1 MSGQDPLK
9 SNLPLKHVLC
19 RGQLWLCIYASLYC
33 NFNDLLIFK
42 LIRDVQRILDAMR
55 CCSVSFCTNHHVFTL
70 RPCSQLDSRK
80 TLCPRTGYPCHISQL
95 YGMVYRVSGLD
106 VRARFVFDWQYISA
120 LRFPSA
126 LISPAS
132 RYYERLISFFTPCSS
147 RTLYVTLTPGC
158 YCSVRPCQERRS
170 RTGLC
175 PTPARSTLSGL
186 S

>member
-1 MSGQDPLK
+1 MSKEYSMQ
-9 SNLPLKHVLC
+9 
-19 RGQLWLCIYASLYC
+19 
-33 NFNDLLIFK
+33 
-42 LIRDVQRILDAMR
+42 MR
-55 CCSVSFCTNHHVFTL
+55 CCSVSFCTSHHVFTL

-106 VRARFVFDWQYISA
+106 VRARFVFDWQYVSA

-132 RYYERLISFFTPCSS
+132 RYERLISFFTPCSS

-158 YCSVRPCQERRS
+158 YCS
-170 RTGLC
+170 G
-175 PTPARSTLSGL
+175 PAKNVDLDQAFVPRQPAQLYRVYPKCTQNA
-186 S
+186 

>member
-1 MSGQDPLK
+1 MQ
-9 SNLPLKHVLC
+9 
-19 RGQLWLCIYASLYC
+19 
-33 NFNDLLIFK
+33 
-42 LIRDVQRILDAMR
+42 MR
-55 CCSVSFCTNHHVFTL
+55 CCSVSLCTSHHVFTL

-106 VRARFVFDWQYISA
+106 VRARFVFDWQYVSA

-132 RYYERLISFFTPCSS
+132 RYERLISFFTPCSS
-147 RTLYVTLTPGC
+147 RTLYVTLTPGY

-186 S
+186 SQVYAKCLASESHPGDSKPGPNVSLVLYLARYR